1 MKEADT
7 EEETLQEALEQANL
21 TYGHRNQNTV
31 TSGGGKAGSGGRDNR
46 EAGVRECLGQAGGFE
61 ILMGSALQLHAF
73 FRIQGL
79 SYLGFVHS
87 TVCDLY

>member
-61 ILMGSALQLHAF
+61 ILMGSALQSHAF
-73 FRIQGL
+73 VRIQGL